1 LARTVESPVGATNS
15 DTATTTLATARPS
28 PGARPPAAA
37 PGHGRFPCFDGLRA
51 LAAVA
56 ILVHHTA
63 YWANGGLSARWGPYY
78 AELTVGVYVFFV
90 ISGFLLYQP
99 FAVAH
104 QAEQPAPAP
113 APYLR
118 RRALRIYPAYW
129 VALIFTMY
137 LLPIEFIEF
146 SSTRETVANFLL
158 VQRYFTWPTVF
169 GAGLPQAWTLVTEL
183 SFYLFLPVY
192 AWGVGKLTRRFG
204 LRAELGVLAA
214 LIAIGVVVQVFSTF
228 AGPVWPPLNVLPF
241 FFPVFGLG
249 MLLAVASVW
258 VSRLDHVPDVFEW
271 IGRVPWLWWA
281 LAGVCFVAT
290 VELVGI
296 PARGDYGL
304 DQAYA
309 RVWTHTLV
317 GVFLLVPAVFGPQDR
332 GLIRGFLRWKPWAF
346 LGVISY
352 GIYLWHLTVAAMVRD
367 WWWERSHVTLPVW
380 ELLIPVF
387 VLTVAVSTV
396 SWYVIERPCID
407 LSRRRVRRRLDRTP
421 V

>member
-1 LARTVESPVGATNS
+1 LARTVESPVGATRD
-15 DTATTTLATARPS
+15 DTATEA
-28 PGARPPAAA
+28 PGARPSTSAAPPAAPPDHA
-37 PGHGRFPCFDGLRA
+37 RFPCFDGLRA
-51 LAAVA
+51 IAAVA

-99 FAVAH
+99 FAAAH
-104 QAEQPAPAP
+104 RTERPAPAVGG
-113 APYLR
+113 YLR
-118 RRALRIYPAYW
+118 RRVLRIYPAYW
-129 VALIFTMY
+129 VALILTMY
-137 LLPIEFIEF
+137 VLPIQFIEF

-158 VQRYFTWPTVF
+158 IQRYFTWPTVF

-192 AWGVGKLTRRFG
+192 AWGVGRLTRRFG
-204 LRAELGVLAA
+204 LRAELGALAA
-214 LIAIGVVVQVFSTF
+214 LIAVGVVVQLFSTF
-228 AGPVWPPLNVLPF
+228 RGPIWQPLNVLPF

-249 MLLAVASVW
+249 MLLAIASV
-258 VSRLDHVPDVFEW
+258 RLSGLERRPAVFEW
-271 IGRVPWLWWA
+271 IGRVPWLWWG
-281 LAGVCFVAT
+281 LAGACFVAT

-304 DQAYA
+304 DQAYV
-309 RVWTHTLV
+309 RVWTHTAV
-317 GVFLLVPAVFGPQDR
+317 GVFLLVPAIFGPQDR

-367 WWWERSHVTLPVW
+367 WWWDRDHTTLPVW

-387 VLTVAVSTV
+387 VFTVIVATV

-407 LSRRRVRRRLDRTP
+407 LSRRKLRRRLDRSA